1 MLCVFNLN
9 RRNIMSTNILFQ
21 IAAYTVLIA
30 ALISS
35 IFWIGLSF
43 TWWKLERRRIKKS
56 QENNF

>member
-43 TWWKLERRRIKKS
+43 TWWKLERKRIKKS

>member
-1 MLCVFNLN
+1 
-9 RRNIMSTNILFQ
+9 MSANILFQ

>member
-1 MLCVFNLN
+1 MLYVFNLN
-9 RRNIMSTNILFQ
+9 RRNAMSTNILFQ

-43 TWWKLERRRIKKS
+43 TWWKLERKRIKKS

>member
-1 MLCVFNLN
+1 MLYVFNLN
-9 RRNIMSTNILFQ
+9 RRNVMSTNILFQ

-43 TWWKLERRRIKKS
+43 TWWKLERKRIKKS